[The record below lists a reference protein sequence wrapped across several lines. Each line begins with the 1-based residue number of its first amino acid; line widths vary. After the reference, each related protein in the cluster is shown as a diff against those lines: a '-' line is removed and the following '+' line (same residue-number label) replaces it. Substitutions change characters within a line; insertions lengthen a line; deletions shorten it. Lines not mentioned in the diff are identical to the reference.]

1 MATQTQDPAMHSII
15 RSSHALPRLLAG
27 GLLAA
32 LGACGTP
39 DAARL
44 GGELPTS
51 GAQVPDSREP
61 VTVEPEAATWAVT
74 LHGAGPIRFGM
85 TVAQAS
91 GALGTTIGASP
102 QGCDYASMP
111 GAPAG
116 MRFMVVDGR
125 IVRADVDSA
134 GLPSDRGAE
143 VGMTASEV
151 RTRYGD
157 SLTEMPHKYDTAGRY
172 LTFAP
177 PTGDTAYRVLFE
189 TTGDRVVRYRAGR
202 VPEVE
207 WVEGCG

>member
-1 MATQTQDPAMHSII
+1 MASTFFPTIS
-15 RSSHALPRLLAG
+15 LPRLVAG
-27 GLLAA
+27 SLMLA

-39 DAARL
+39 DATQ
-44 GGELPTS
+44 GGEVLPGGS
-51 GAQVPDSREP
+51 
-61 VTVEPEAATWAVT
+61 EAAGGAATPDIRGPVELEPDAPAWAVT

-134 GLPSDRGAE
+134 GLPSDRGAA
-143 VGMTASEV
+143 VGMAAADV
-151 RTRYGD
+151 QRLYGD
-157 SLTEMPHKYDTAGRY
+157 SLAVVPHKYDTAGRY
-172 LTFAP
+172 LVFAP

-189 TTGDRVVRYRAGR
+189 TSGDRVVRYRAGR

>member
-1 MATQTQDPAMHSII
+1 MGPTIFPTIT
-15 RSSHALPRLLAG
+15 LPRLVAG
-27 GLLAA
+27 GLMLA

-39 DAARL
+39 DATQ
-44 GGELPTS
+44 GGEVMPGSTDAR
-51 GAQVPDSREP
+51 GGTAAPDIREP
-61 VTVEPEAATWAVT
+61 VELEPDAPAWAVT

-134 GLPSDRGAE
+134 GLPSDRGAA
-143 VGMTASEV
+143 VGMTAAEV
-151 RTRYGD
+151 QRLYGD
-157 SLTEMPHKYDTAGRY
+157 SLAIVPHKYDTAGRY
-172 LTFAP
+172 LVFAP
-177 PTGDTAYRVLFE
+177 PTGDTAYRLLFE
-189 TTGDRVVRYRAGR
+189 TAGDRVVRYRAGR
-202 VPEVE
+202 APEVE

>member
-1 MATQTQDPAMHSII
+1 MGPNAFPTT
-15 RSSHALPRLLAG
+15 ALPRLVAG
-27 GLLAA
+27 GFLLALA
-32 LGACGTP
+32 ACGAP
-39 DAARL
+39 DATQ
-44 GGELPTS
+44 GGEVVPGSTDARGS
-51 GAQVPDSREP
+51 TGAPDIREP
-61 VTVEPEAATWAVT
+61 VELDPDTPTWAVT

-134 GLPSDRGAE
+134 GLPSDRGAA
-143 VGMTASEV
+143 VGMTAAEV
-151 RTRYGD
+151 QRLYGD
-157 SLTEMPHKYDTAGRY
+157 SLAIVPHKYDTAGRY
-172 LTFAP
+172 LVFAP

-189 TTGDRVVRYRAGR
+189 TSGDRVVRYRAGR

>member
-1 MATQTQDPAMHSII
+1 MGAHTFPILT
-15 RSSHALPRLLAG
+15 LPRLIAG
-27 GLLAA
+27 GLLLA
-32 LGACGTP
+32 LGACGAPDATQGGEVAPGSP
-39 DAARL
+39 DAA
-44 GGELPTS
+44 GGAAT
-51 GAQVPDSREP
+51 PDIREP
-61 VTVEPEAATWAVT
+61 VELEPEAPTWAVT

-134 GLPSDRGAE
+134 GLPSDRGAA
-143 VGMTASEV
+143 VGMTAAEV
-151 RTRYGD
+151 QGLYGD
-157 SLTEMPHKYDTAGRY
+157 SLAIVPHKYDTAGRY
-172 LTFAP
+172 LVFAP

-189 TTGDRVVRYRAGR
+189 TSGDRVVRYRAGR

>member
-1 MATQTQDPAMHSII
+1 MGSSIF
-15 RSSHALPRLLAG
+15 STTALPRLVAG
-27 GLLAA
+27 GLILA
-32 LGACGTP
+32 LGGCGAP
-39 DAARL
+39 DATQ
-44 GGELPTS
+44 GGEITPGGT
-51 GAQVPDSREP
+51 GAAGGAAAPDIRQPVELEP
-61 VTVEPEAATWAVT
+61 DAPTWAVT

-134 GLPSDRGAE
+134 GLPSDRGAA
-143 VGMTASEV
+143 VGMTAAEV
-151 RTRYGD
+151 QRLYGE
-157 SLTEMPHKYDTAGRY
+157 SLAVVPHKYDTAGRY
-172 LTFAP
+172 LVFAP

-189 TTGDRVVRYRAGR
+189 TSGDQVVRYRAGR

>member
-1 MATQTQDPAMHSII
+1 MGSSIF
-15 RSSHALPRLLAG
+15 STTALPRLVAAGLILALGGCGAPDATQGGEITPGGTGAAG
-27 GLLAA
+27 GAA
-32 LGACGTP
+32 APDIRQPVELEP
-39 DAARL
+39 DA
-44 GGELPTS
+44 PT
-51 GAQVPDSREP
+51 R
-61 VTVEPEAATWAVT
+61 AVT

-134 GLPSDRGAE
+134 GLPSDRGAA
-143 VGMTASEV
+143 VGMTAAEV
-151 RTRYGD
+151 QRLYGE
-157 SLTEMPHKYDTAGRY
+157 SLAVVPHKYDTAGRY
-172 LTFAP
+172 LVFAP

-189 TTGDRVVRYRAGR
+189 TSGDQVVRYRAGR